1 MENHSARHT
10 AWVAGSIVLSA
21 LIISGVIIGINY
33 YKQPPAI
40 TCANPTY
47 QGHCLPPDNI
57 IPTLSPTPTLSPP
70 PSTTVPSPAATT
82 TSTSIAVLPS
92 STPMPTT
99 DVLVVSDQ
107 TKKFRWNEVSFQ
119 YPGNWTP
126 GAEQQAY
133 QGLKFT
139 STGKET
145 VSITC
150 PIPEIGFEGWDFGN
164 PLMELKQNIPG
175 TNNQYQKILSIAQP
189 ILEWGANG
197 KPVLDTKNKDGNGWM
212 ALMMVRKY
220 EEPTVPGIHG
230 CMIKAVYNRA
240 PTAAEKQSLQT
251 MYNSVAIELANA
263 KVASEAENII
273 RYVNPGYGF
282 SIDFPKSWQKIKETD
297 ITSTANKN
305 VEKLYQA
312 VLRFTPED
320 AEANSGKQVTIMIY
334 NQDQLATD
342 PANID
347 VQGIAYLGKNNQYG
361 YYWSGSSCDAVMAG
375 VPDCKTIDEVV
386 ATNKEIGAIK
396 QTFKINK

>member
-47 QGHCLPPDNI
+47 QGPCLPPDNI
-57 IPTLSPTPTLSPP
+57 ISTLSPTPALSSPT
-70 PSTTVPSPAATT
+70 STTASSPSVTP

-92 STPMPTT
+92 STPTPTT

-119 YPGNWTP
+119 YPGNWTA
-126 GAEQQAY
+126 GTEQQAY
-133 QGLKFT
+133 QGMKFT

-175 TNNQYQKILSIAQP
+175 TNNQYQKMLSIAQP
-189 ILEWGANG
+189 ILSWGPDG

-212 ALMMVRKY
+212 ALMMIRQY
-220 EEPTVPGIHG
+220 ETPNVPGIHG
-230 CMIKAVYNRA
+230 CMIKAVYNHA

-263 KVASEAENII
+263 KPANEVDNII
-273 RYVNPGYGF
+273 RYVNPSYGF
-282 SIDFPKSWQKIKETD
+282 SMDFPKSWQKIKETD
-297 ITSTANKN
+297 ITVDTNKN
-305 VEKLYQA
+305 IEKPYRA
-312 VLRFTPED
+312 VLRFTPD
-320 AEANSGKQVTIMIY
+320 GAELTSGKQVTIMIY
-334 NQDQLATD
+334 NQDQLADD

-375 VPDCKTIDEVV
+375 IPDCKTIEEVM
-386 ATNKEIGAIK
+386 ATKKEIGGIK
-396 QTFKINK
+396 QTFKISK